1 MYLLIYFNK
10 IAFIFEPQS
19 KGIQLYKFKAIKI
32 KPNNMQ
38 TQRQQL
44 NLFSSTPLSY
54 DNMSKLKK
62 CMEDHYHY
70 NVDQID
76 MKVNNG
82 EGRGSII
89 VIRGYSANFI
99 EKFVPCLST
108 IKEETEQTVSE
119 LETELSDIIS
129 HINGQLDYSMNAEFN
144 IENCSILCKHLQY
157 TALKQT
163 CFSIYTGKNDFT
175 LSFKWL
181 KNNKP
186 EGRKTDIKLN
196 NGDAYVLFMDHSDEY
211 TIGESSSESS
221 TKKASTKKKTTKKQK
236 NPLNDTKVYTSRELF
251 VNGKSGDVIKG
262 KNGSKLRVAIH
273 KETREVFKKVEENWT
288 DEGHAKFTELFPDG
302 KAVNKKAK
310 KPANKKEVKK
320 KAKKPATKKKE
331 VKPKTEVKK
340 QEPVET
346 QNISQE
352 VDSMPDELEDDLD
365 MDDIQSVASDI
376 NNGELN
382 DMEEMVLDGSD
393 NEEQD
398 KPNES
403 DNENQSEAEEEEEE
417 EVKVSDVDELQ
428 PDIYT
433 EQCPTKDNDNHLL
446 PTILNLKLHL
456 YIVPET
462 ETLCDEY
469 NRKED
474 RKVFL
479 LFNKDINELSLGK
492 EHRIGNRIYGID
504 TEYPIYNVLTM

>member
-1 MYLLIYFNK
+1 
-10 IAFIFEPQS
+10 
-19 KGIQLYKFKAIKI
+19 
-32 KPNNMQ
+32 MQ

-76 MKVNNG
+76 MKVNKG

-119 LETELSDIIS
+119 LENELRDIIS

-144 IENCSILCKHLQY
+144 IENCSILRKHLKY

-175 LSFKWL
+175 LSFKWM

-196 NGDAYVLFMDHSDEY
+196 NGDAYVLFMDHSDDY
-211 TIGESSSESS
+211 TIGESSSKSS
-221 TKKASTKKKTTKKQK
+221 TKKASTKKTTTKKEK
-236 NPLNDTKVYTSRELF
+236 NPLNDTKNYTSR
-251 VNGKSGDVIKG
+251 SIPIKG

-302 KAVNKKAK
+302 KDV
-310 KPANKKEVKK
+310 VKK
-320 KAKKPATKKKE
+320 KAKKPSAKKKEVKKTSKKPAAKKKE
-331 VKPKTEVKK
+331 VKPAPEVKK
-340 QEPVET
+340 QESVEK
-346 QNISQE
+346 QDISEE

-365 MDDIQSVASDI
+365 MDDIQSVTSDT
-376 NNGELN
+376 NNDELN

-403 DNENQSEAEEEEEE
+403 DNENQSDNDDEDQDEEEN
-417 EVKVSDVDELQ
+417 VNVSDVNELQ

-433 EQCPTKDNDNHLL
+433 EQYPTKDNDLL

-456 YIVPET
+456 YTVPET

>member
-1 MYLLIYFNK
+1 
-10 IAFIFEPQS
+10 
-19 KGIQLYKFKAIKI
+19 
-32 KPNNMQ
+32 MQ

-76 MKVNNG
+76 MNVNKG

-89 VIRGYSANFI
+89 IIRGYSANFI

-119 LETELSDIIS
+119 LENELRDIIS
-129 HINGQLDYSMNAEFN
+129 HINGQLDYSMDAEFN
-144 IENCSILCKHLQY
+144 IENCSILRKHLKY

-196 NGDAYVLFMDHSDEY
+196 NGDAYVLFMDHSDDY

-221 TKKASTKKKTTKKQK
+221 TKKASTKKTATKKEK
-236 NPLNDTKVYTSRELF
+236 NPLNDTKIYTSR
-251 VNGKSGDVIKG
+251 SIPIKG

-288 DEGHAKFTELFPDG
+288 DEGHAKYTELFPDG
-302 KAVNKKAK
+302 KAV
-310 KPANKKEVKK
+310 VKK
-320 KAKKPATKKKE
+320 KAKKPASKKKEVKKTSKKPASKKKEVKKTSKKPAAKKKE
-331 VKPKTEVKK
+331 VKPAPEVKK
-340 QEPVET
+340 QESVEK
-346 QNISQE
+346 QDISEE
-352 VDSMPDELEDDLD
+352 VDSMPDELDDDLD
-365 MDDIQSVASDI
+365 MDDIQSVTSDT
-376 NNGELN
+376 NDELN

-398 KPNES
+398 KTNES
-403 DNENQSEAEEEEEE
+403 DNENQSEPEEEEEE
-417 EVKVSDVDELQ
+417 QELKVSNVNELQ

-433 EQCPTKDNDNHLL
+433 EQYPTKDNDLL

-456 YIVPET
+456 YTVPET

>member
-1 MYLLIYFNK
+1 
-10 IAFIFEPQS
+10 
-19 KGIQLYKFKAIKI
+19 
-32 KPNNMQ
+32 MQ

-76 MKVNNG
+76 MKVNKG

-119 LETELSDIIS
+119 LENELRDIIS

-144 IENCSILCKHLQY
+144 IENCSILRKHLKY

-181 KNNKP
+181 NNNKNKP

-196 NGDAYVLFMDHSDEY
+196 NGDAYVLFMDHSDDY
-211 TIGESSSESS
+211 TIGESSSKSS
-221 TKKASTKKKTTKKQK
+221 TKKASTKKTTTKKEK
-236 NPLNDTKVYTSRELF
+236 NPLNDTKIYTSRELF
-251 VNGKSGDVIKG
+251 MNGKSGDVIKG

-302 KAVNKKAK
+302 KDV
-310 KPANKKEVKK
+310 VKK
-320 KAKKPATKKKE
+320 KAKKPSAKKKE
-331 VKPKTEVKK
+331 VKKTSKKPAAKKKEIKPAVKK
-340 QEPVET
+340 QESVEK
-346 QNISQE
+346 QDISEE

-365 MDDIQSVASDI
+365 MDDIQSVTSDT
-376 NNGELN
+376 NNDELN

-403 DNENQSEAEEEEEE
+403 DNENQSDNDDEDQDEEEN
-417 EVKVSDVDELQ
+417 VDVSDVNELQ

-433 EQCPTKDNDNHLL
+433 EQYPTKDNDLL

-456 YIVPET
+456 YTVPET

>member
-1 MYLLIYFNK
+1 
-10 IAFIFEPQS
+10 
-19 KGIQLYKFKAIKI
+19 
-32 KPNNMQ
+32 MQ

-76 MKVNNG
+76 MKVNKG

-119 LETELSDIIS
+119 LENELRDIIS

-144 IENCSILCKHLQY
+144 IENCSILRKHLKY

-181 KNNKP
+181 NNNKNKP

-196 NGDAYVLFMDHSDEY
+196 NGDAYVLFMDHSDDY
-211 TIGESSSESS
+211 TIGESSCKSS
-221 TKKASTKKKTTKKQK
+221 TKKSSTKKTTTKKEK
-236 NPLNDTKVYTSRELF
+236 NPLNDTKNYTSRELF

-302 KAVNKKAK
+302 KAV
-310 KPANKKEVKK
+310 VKK
-320 KAKKPATKKKE
+320 KAKKPSAKKKEVKKTSKKQSAKKKE
-331 VKPKTEVKK
+331 VKPAVKK
-340 QEPVET
+340 QESVEK
-346 QNISQE
+346 QDISEE

-365 MDDIQSVASDI
+365 MDDIQSVTSDT
-376 NNGELN
+376 NNDELN

-403 DNENQSEAEEEEEE
+403 DNENQSDNDDEDQDEEEN
-417 EVKVSDVDELQ
+417 VDVSDVNELQ

-433 EQCPTKDNDNHLL
+433 EQYPTKDNDLL

-456 YIVPET
+456 YTVPET

-492 EHRIGNRIYGID
+492 EHRIGNRIYGIN

>member
-1 MYLLIYFNK
+1 
-10 IAFIFEPQS
+10 
-19 KGIQLYKFKAIKI
+19 
-32 KPNNMQ
+32 MQ

-76 MKVNNG
+76 MKVNKG

-89 VIRGYSANFI
+89 VIRGYSSSFI

-129 HINGQLDYSMNAEFN
+129 HINGQLDYSMDAEFN
-144 IENCSILCKHLQY
+144 IENCSILRKHLKY

-181 KNNKP
+181 NNNKP

-196 NGDAYVLFMDHSDEY
+196 NGDAYVLFMDHSDDY

-221 TKKASTKKKTTKKQK
+221 TKKASTKKTATKKEK
-236 NPLNDTKVYTSRELF
+236 NPLNDTKIYTSR
-251 VNGKSGDVIKG
+251 SIPIKG

-302 KAVNKKAK
+302 KDVANKKAN
-310 KPANKKEVKK
+310 KPVTKKKEVKK
-320 KAKKPATKKKE
+320 KTKKPASKKKE

-340 QEPVET
+340 QESVET

-365 MDDIQSVASDI
+365 MDDIQSVTSDT

-393 NEEQD
+393 NEEQEQS
-398 KPNES
+398 NES
-403 DNENQSEAEEEEEE
+403 DSEKQSDNDEEEKEEDEEEE
-417 EVKVSDVDELQ
+417 EVNVSDINELQ
-428 PDIYT
+428 PDNYT
-433 EQCPTKDNDNHLL
+433 EQYSTKDNNNDLL

-456 YIVPET
+456 YTVPET

>member
-1 MYLLIYFNK
+1 
-10 IAFIFEPQS
+10 
-19 KGIQLYKFKAIKI
+19 
-32 KPNNMQ
+32 MQ

-62 CMEDHYHY
+62 CMEEHYHY

-76 MKVNNG
+76 MKVNKG

-108 IKEETEQTVSE
+108 IKEEKEQTVSE
-119 LETELSDIIS
+119 LENELRDIIS

-144 IENCSILCKHLQY
+144 IENCSILRKHLKY
-157 TALKQT
+157 STLKQT

-175 LSFKWL
+175 LSFKWV
-181 KNNKP
+181 KNNKS

-196 NGDAYVLFMDHSDEY
+196 NGDAYVLFMDHSDDY
-211 TIGESSSESS
+211 TIGESSSKSS
-221 TKKASTKKKTTKKQK
+221 TKKASTKKTTTKKEK
-236 NPLNDTKVYTSRELF
+236 NPLNDTKIYTSRELF

-302 KAVNKKAK
+302 KAV
-310 KPANKKEVKK
+310 VKK
-320 KAKKPATKKKE
+320 KAKKPSAKKKE
-331 VKPKTEVKK
+331 VKKTSKKPAAKKKEIKPAPEVKK
-340 QEPVET
+340 QESVEK
-346 QNISQE
+346 QDISEE

-365 MDDIQSVASDI
+365 MDDIQSVTSDT
-376 NNGELN
+376 NNDELN

-403 DNENQSEAEEEEEE
+403 DNENQSDNDDEDQDEEEN
-417 EVKVSDVDELQ
+417 VDVSDVNELQ

-433 EQCPTKDNDNHLL
+433 EQYPTKDNDLL

-456 YIVPET
+456 YTVPET

>member
-1 MYLLIYFNK
+1 
-10 IAFIFEPQS
+10 
-19 KGIQLYKFKAIKI
+19 
-32 KPNNMQ
+32 MQ

-76 MKVNNG
+76 MKVNKG
-82 EGRGSII
+82 EGHGSII

-119 LETELSDIIS
+119 LENELRDIIS

-144 IENCSILCKHLQY
+144 IENCSILRKHLKY

-196 NGDAYVLFMDHSDEY
+196 NGDAYVLFMDHSDDY
-211 TIGESSSESS
+211 TIGESSSKSS
-221 TKKASTKKKTTKKQK
+221 TKKASTKKTTTKKEK
-236 NPLNDTKVYTSRELF
+236 NPLNDTKNYTSR
-251 VNGKSGDVIKG
+251 SIPIKG

-302 KAVNKKAK
+302 KAV
-310 KPANKKEVKK
+310 VKK
-320 KAKKPATKKKE
+320 KAKKPSAKKKE
-331 VKPKTEVKK
+331 VKKTSKKPAAKKKEIKPAVKK
-340 QEPVET
+340 QESVEK
-346 QNISQE
+346 QDISE

-365 MDDIQSVASDI
+365 MDDIQSVTSDT
-376 NNGELN
+376 NNDELN

-403 DNENQSEAEEEEEE
+403 DNENQSDNDDEDQDEEEN
-417 EVKVSDVDELQ
+417 VDVSDVNELQ

-433 EQCPTKDNDNHLL
+433 EQYPTKDNDLL

-456 YIVPET
+456 YTVPET

>member
-1 MYLLIYFNK
+1 
-10 IAFIFEPQS
+10 
-19 KGIQLYKFKAIKI
+19 
-32 KPNNMQ
+32 MQ

-76 MKVNNG
+76 MKVNKG

-99 EKFVPCLST
+99 EKFVPSLSS
-108 IKEETEQTVSE
+108 IKEETEQTVSD
-119 LETELSDIIS
+119 LETELRDIIS
-129 HINGQLDYSMNAEFN
+129 HINGQLDYSMDAEFN
-144 IENCSILCKHLQY
+144 IENCSILRKHLKY

-181 KNNKP
+181 NNNKHKP

-196 NGDAYVLFMDHSDEY
+196 NGDAYVLFMDHSDDY

-221 TKKASTKKKTTKKQK
+221 TKKASSTKKTATKKEK
-236 NPLNDTKVYTSRELF
+236 NPLNDTKIYTSRELF

-288 DEGHAKFTELFPDG
+288 DEGHAKFNELFPDG
-302 KAVNKKAK
+302 KAMASKKAK
-310 KPANKKEVKK
+310 KPSKKKEVKK

-331 VKPKTEVKK
+331 VKPKTEIKK
-340 QEPVET
+340 QESVET

-365 MDDIQSVASDI
+365 MDDIESVTSDT
-376 NNGELN
+376 NNDELN

-398 KPNES
+398 KHNES
-403 DNENQSEAEEEEEE
+403 DNENQSDNEEKEEDEEEE
-417 EVKVSDVDELQ
+417 EVNVSDINELQ
-428 PDIYT
+428 PDNYT
-433 EQCPTKDNDNHLL
+433 EQYSNKDNDNDLL

-456 YIVPET
+456 YTVPET